1 MLSHR
6 MTIIDAAADGDLA
19 FLKRCYH
26 GEDKPKNPPQN
37 ETWRQALL
45 HSAAKGHIH
54 IVQWLMS
61 KDHHEPLASPG
72 RLPNTALL
80 EASGGGHLHIVQWLL
95 SEGRSLSSERDFN
108 GLSISDRAAEQGH
121 LHVLQWFVE
130 TAICCS
136 SDASDAVFTACTYGH
151 LHIVKW
157 MIKSGV
163 VIPHLNAAERTA
175 AQCAALGGH
184 LEVVQFLL
192 TECFGI
198 PHNESPDG
206 NTILLCAAS
215 TGDVHI
221 MQWMLDKGG
230 ASVCE
235 RNTKGQTALLHAAAH
250 GHIAAVKWLLE
261 KGYGKAGE
269 ADNRGLTA
277 LLYAAVYG
285 RLGMVQ
291 WLLCNNT
298 ASISEQDCDG
308 HDVVILAC
316 MHGHIFILQWLVV
329 EGYSTAS
336 RELWECLGWTTNVR
350 LMYENVTCGKD
361 SHWLHPTMDKTPSL
375 LLRTLLL
382 APGPHPP
389 AAVRPSRTHDF
400 RMYDFTGPI
409 RESAFLARTLQRA
422 EALRASLP
430 LWKIEMQE
438 IAAFFMKNIPEPII
452 ALILRYSSPSV
463 EEIWSA
469 ELCLIEPS
477 QTNTRKRHAP

>member
-1 MLSHR
+1 MNHNS
-6 MTIIDAAADGDLA
+6 
-19 FLKRCYH
+19 
-26 GEDKPKNPPQN
+26 PPIFFQN
-37 ETWRQALL
+37 TGLL
-45 HSAAKGHIH
+45 LNFFSD
-54 IVQWLMS
+54 S
-61 KDHHEPLASPG
+61 
-72 RLPNTALL
+72 
-80 EASGGGHLHIVQWLL
+80 VQWLL
-95 SEGRSLSSERDFN
+95 
-108 GLSISDRAAEQGH
+108 
-121 LHVLQWFVE
+121 
-130 TAICCS
+130 
-136 SDASDAVFTACTYGH
+136 
-151 LHIVKW
+151 
-157 MIKSGV
+157 
-163 VIPHLNAAERTA
+163 
-175 AQCAALGGH
+175 
-184 LEVVQFLL
+184 
-192 TECFGI
+192 
-198 PHNESPDG
+198 
-206 NTILLCAAS
+206 
-215 TGDVHI
+215 
-221 MQWMLDKGG
+221 
-230 ASVCE
+230 
-235 RNTKGQTALLHAAAH
+235 RNN
-250 GHIAAVKWLLE
+250 I
-261 KGYGKAGE
+261 
-269 ADNRGLTA
+269 
-277 LLYAAVYG
+277 
-285 RLGMVQ
+285 
-291 WLLCNNT
+291 
-298 ASISEQDCDG
+298 ASISEKYCDG
-308 HDVVILAC
+308 CRHIDV
-316 MHGHIFILQWLVV
+316 HGHIFILQWLVV